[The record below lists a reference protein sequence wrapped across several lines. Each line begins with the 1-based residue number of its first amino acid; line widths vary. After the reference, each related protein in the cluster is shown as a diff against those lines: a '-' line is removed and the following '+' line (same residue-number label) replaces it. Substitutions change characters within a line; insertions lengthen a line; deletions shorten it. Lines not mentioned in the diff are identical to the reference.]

1 MTRQPLLDLPTSDAV
16 GRTATKHLADAESA
30 LARLGNRRDT
40 EALHDFRVAIRR
52 VRSLLRAYGRWMGR
66 AGGKK
71 VRRRLRRLGR
81 ATNAGRD
88 AEVQLAWLEGE
99 RAGLARSERSGLNW
113 LAKRLRATRGQSYRA
128 ARREVRQEFRRTR
141 DLLAKRLAALDA
153 SEPAFRETFTQLL
166 REQAAD
172 LGTRLAAIHDPAAA
186 EEAHEARISA
196 KRVRYLLEPVTRDVP
211 GLRKPVARLKKLQDV
226 LGELHDMH
234 VLEASLVEALE
245 EVATEKARQL
255 RTLALAGD
263 AAALRRARRRDERLG
278 LATLAAK
285 ARAHRDA
292 LYRALEREWLWN
304 AGKEFFR
311 DLQVQADTIAATTRP
326 PVERE
331 RKYLLTGLPGAVA
344 SVTPEE
350 IEQGWLPGDR
360 LRERVRRVTDATGD
374 RFYRT
379 VKLGAGVERIEI
391 EEETTRAVFD
401 QLWPLTEGCRI
412 VKRRYRVPEGEFT
425 WEVDAFRD
433 HDLVLAEVELPADR
447 DEAPIPDW
455 LSPVLSR
462 DVTGD
467 PAYLNLT
474 LATEP
479 ASPDTPSDR
488 ADGDRA
494 TRGDGR
500 ARRATSR
507 VPAQRRRPAPT

>member
-1 MTRQPLLDLPTSDAV
+1 VTRQLLLDLPTADAI
-16 GRTATKHLADAESA
+16 GRTATKHLADAEAA
-30 LARLGNRRDT
+30 LARLGNRQDT

-52 VRSLLRAYGRWMGR
+52 VRSLLRAYGRWLGR

-71 VRRRLRRLGR
+71 VRRRLRSLGR

-88 AEVQLAWLEGE
+88 AEVQLTWLEGE
-99 RAGLARSERSGLNW
+99 RSGLARGERAGLNW
-113 LAKRLRATRGQSYRA
+113 LTKRLRATRLQNYRT
-128 ARREVRQEFRRTR
+128 ARRHVRQDFRRTR
-141 DLLAKRLAALDA
+141 DLLVKRLGELDR
-153 SEPAFRETFTQLL
+153 SEPSFRETFTQLL
-166 REQAAD
+166 RREAAD
-172 LGTRLAAIHDPAAA
+172 LETRLAAIHDAAA
-186 EEAHEARISA
+186 EEEAHGARIAA
-196 KRVRYLLEPVTRDVP
+196 KRLRYLLEPVTREVP

-234 VLEASLVEALE
+234 VLEGSLVEALE

-263 AAALRRARRRDERLG
+263 TAALRRSRRRDERLG

-292 LYRALEREWLWN
+292 LYGTLEREWLGD
-304 AGKEFFR
+304 AGKGFFR
-311 DLQVQADTIAATTRP
+311 DLQVQADTVGVTPTP

-331 RKYLLTGLPGAVA
+331 RKYLLTGLPDVVA

-360 LRERVRRVTDATGD
+360 LRERVRRVTDADGD

-412 VKRRYRVPEGEFT
+412 VKQRYRVPEGEFA

-433 HDLVLAEVELPADR
+433 RDLVLAEVELPADR

-455 LSPVLSR
+455 LSPVVSR

-479 ASPDTPSDR
+479 AGSPGDE
-488 ADGDRA
+488 AGGDGS
-494 TRGDGR
+494 TRGDGH
-500 ARRATSR
+500 ARRATPKMR
-507 VPAQRRRPAPT
+507 PQRRRPAPT